1 MCTYLLHLTGENWDS
16 NCSFWWRMQTAGT
29 QFTSPTPVVYFSCD
43 RVCPATLP
51 TQKPL
56 LQSNISSRT
65 SSRSVFTEQKR
76 SWCEEVGWGFIPVAD
91 LSRRLGNSE
100 EGLSLIMPDIRQ
112 GNSANGFAIANAT
125 KLGYIRRLRLSLT
138 SLRWEKA
145 WGKVDTLHHTP
156 LVWISPYAKS
166 A

>member
-29 QFTSPTPVVYFSCD
+29 QFTSPHPCRLLQLWSC
-43 RVCPATLP
+43 LP
-51 TQKPL
+51 SHPPNQKPL
-56 LQSNISSRT
+56 LQSNISSRISST
-65 SSRSVFTEQKR
+65 SVSTEQKR

-91 LSRRLGNSE
+91 LSCRLGNSE
-100 EGLSLIMPDIRQ
+100 EGLSLIMPDIRH
-112 GNSANGFAIANAT
+112 GNSANGFAIANVT
-125 KLGYIRRLRLSLT
+125 KVGYIRRLRLSLT
-138 SLRWEKA
+138 SLRWKKA

-156 LVWISPYAKS
+156 LVWIPKS